1 MRVLILGGYGTFGGR
16 LAGLLIGEPRF
27 TLLIAGRSHAK
38 AATFCAA
45 LHALPGA
52 RGVAAPLVF
61 DREGDL
67 AAQLR
72 AAAPEIVVD
81 ASGPFQAYGA
91 EPYRVVETCIA
102 LGIDYL
108 DLADGAGFVAAIAR
122 FDAAARARGVH
133 AIAGVSSFPVLTAAA
148 VRALLKEGETLESVS
163 AGIAPSPY
171 AGVGLN
177 VIRAIAGYAGKGVP
191 ILREGR
197 AIRAPAL
204 IDSRRFT
211 IAPPGRLPLDRIRFS
226 LVDVP
231 DLAVMPALWPSLRSV
246 WVGAGPVPASL
257 HRGLSL
263 LAWLVRLRLVP
274 SLAPLAGL
282 FHWAIN
288 RLRWGEHRGGMFV
301 SIAGRDAAGGAV
313 ARSWHML
320 AEGDDGPFIP
330 SMAAAAILRRSLA
343 GAKPAPG
350 ARSAARELELNDYGP
365 EFRARRIVA
374 GIRNAVEERAAA
386 APFQRLLGRAW
397 HELPECVRALHAREG
412 AHAWEGVASVER
424 GRGLLARI
432 AAALFRFPRAAAA
445 VPLRVEIAPRGER
458 KVWRR
463 RFAGRSFT
471 SVLGEGRGRC
481 ERLMVERFGPLAFG
495 VALVCDGGT
504 LRYVVRRWS
513 AFGLPLPRA
522 WAPGGAAREFDDRGR
537 FGFDVEIRHAL
548 SGLIV
553 RYKGWLMPAGAK
565 DAEARP

>member
-1 MRVLILGGYGTFGGR
+1 MKVLILGGYGTFGGR
-16 LAGLLIGEPRF
+16 LAVLLAGEPRF
-27 TLLIAGRSHAK
+27 TLLIAGRSHEK
-38 AATFCAA
+38 AAAFCAA
-45 LHALPGA
+45 LRAVPGA
-52 RGVAAPLVF
+52 RGEAAPLAF

-91 EPYRVVETCIA
+91 EPYRVVEACIA

-108 DLADGAGFVAAIAR
+108 DLADGAEFVAGIAR
-122 FDAAARARGVH
+122 FDAAARARGVY
-133 AIAGVSSFPVLTAAA
+133 ALAGVSSFPVLTAAA
-148 VRALLKEGETLESVS
+148 VRALLKEGETPESVA

-197 AIRAPAL
+197 TIRATAL

-211 IAPPGRLPLDRIRFS
+211 ISPPGAVPLDHIRFS

-231 DLAVMPALWPSLRSV
+231 DLEAVPALWPSLRSV
-246 WVGAGPVPASL
+246 WVGAGPVPAIL

-263 LAWLVRLRLVP
+263 LSWLVRLRLVP
-274 SLAPLAGL
+274 SLAPLARL

-301 SIAGRDAAGGAV
+301 SVAGRDAAGGAF

-330 SMAAAAILRRSLA
+330 SMAAAAILRRALA
-343 GAKPAPG
+343 GTKPAAGGRP
-350 ARSAARELELNDYGP
+350 AARELELDDYRP
-365 EFRARRIVA
+365 EFGARRIVA
-374 GIRNAVEERAAA
+374 GIRDAAEERAAA
-386 APFQRLLGRAW
+386 PLFQRVLGRAW
-397 HELPECVRALHAREG
+397 HDLPESIRAFHAREG
-412 AHAWEGVASVER
+412 AHAWEGIASVER
-424 GRGLLARI
+424 GRGLLARA
-432 AAALFRFPRAAAA
+432 AAALFRFPRAAAS
-445 VPLRVEIAPRGER
+445 VPLRVEIVPRGER

-471 SVLGEGRGRC
+471 SVLGAGRGRF
-481 ERLMVERFGPLAFG
+481 ERLMVERFGPFAFG
-495 VALVCDGGT
+495 VALVRDGNT
-504 LRYVVRRWS
+504 LRYVVRGWS

-522 WAPGGAAREFDDRGR
+522 WAPGGTTREFDDGGR

-548 SGLIV
+548 LGLVV
-553 RYKGWLMPAGAK
+553 RYKGWLVPAPSAGEP
-565 DAEARP
+565 EA